1 MQVMPRRRRP
11 VIPYGPQRNSP
22 PIPANPSVRSP
33 IAPTI
38 LTTTIVPVARP
49 QKLPPRPLSGHP
61 AGTILTIP
69 TYGPLPP
76 VPGPVPN
83 ALATLAV
90 IRNPTGA
97 PRGPAVFAP
106 PMARRRHIR
115 APYRR

>member
-1 MQVMPRRRRP
+1 MQAMPRRRHP
-11 VIPYGPQRNSP
+11 VIPYRPQRNSP
-22 PIPANPSVRSP
+22 PIPYNPSVRGP

-38 LTTTIVPVARP
+38 LTTTIVPVPRP

-76 VPGPVPN
+76 VPGPIPN
-83 ALATLAV
+83 ALVTPAF
-90 IRNPTGA
+90 IRYPTVA

-106 PMARRRHIR
+106 PMPHRRHIR